1 MDEEL
6 TNRFIQFAKR
16 HGYTFQP
23 VHEHSFD
30 VFMNYMEKDKKAS
43 FGKLNFVL
51 LDGIGKPYV
60 KELSKEQCEE
70 AFDQLRQTNGRG
82 WDEMMVRGL
91 RGATTVEHDEE
102 QDCS

>member
-1 MDEEL
+1 MIGMAYSLILSESHGAVDEAL
-6 TNRFIQFAKR
+6 TNHFIQFANT

-23 VHEHSFD
+23 VHEHAFD
-30 VFMNYMEKDKKAS
+30 VFMNYMEKDKKVS

-70 AFDQLRQTNGRG
+70 AFDQLRQRTEGDG
-82 WDEMMVRGL
+82 
-91 RGATTVEHDEE
+91 TK
-102 QDCS
+102 